1 VFDDVEDVR
10 DLSVLAVPAVGS
22 LAATGSKWEPYRLLD
37 PAGRPVA
44 AATAFFADLLAAGRS
59 EPTVRSYGMDLLR
72 WFRFLWAVEVA
83 WDRATRPEARDFCRW
98 LAVTN
103 GPTGSGSRPRAAA
116 RYSVAVRTHS
126 ETVLRCFYDFHRDV
140 GTGPMVNPFP
150 LDRSRRGGRA
160 HAHHN
165 PMEPYHRERSGLY
178 RPRVVKRVP
187 RSIPDEEFNEI
198 FARLPSHRDRALVAF
213 YVSTG
218 ARASELLSVTQ
229 GGVDPGRQLI
239 TLVRK
244 GSRERQELPASSDA
258 FVWLRLYQVEMEAL
272 IPLGKT
278 QPLWWT
284 RRKPFRPL
292 TYHAVHRMFER
303 VNADAGTTATL
314 HALRHTAAYRMA
326 QDPAMPLTDVQY
338 VLGHAQLTTTQ
349 IYLTPRKE
357 DVIERVLA
365 HHADQVRNAA
375 QQRTP
380 PPAPGY
386 RPETLEVLFGR
397 RIP

>member
-1 VFDDVEDVR
+1 M
-10 DLSVLAVPAVGS
+10 GS

-37 PAGRPVA
+37 PAGRPVT

-59 EPTVRSYGMDLLR
+59 EATVRSYGMDLLR

-83 WDRATRPEARDFCRW
+83 WDRVTRPEARDFCRW

-103 GPTGSGSRPRAAA
+103 GPRGPGSRSRAAA
-116 RYSVAVRTHS
+116 PYSVAVRTHS

-165 PMEPYHRERSGLY
+165 PMESYRNQRSGLY

-187 RSIPDEEFNEI
+187 RSIPDEAFNEI

-218 ARASELLSVTQ
+218 ARASELLTVTQ

-239 TLVRK
+239 TVVRK
-244 GSRERQELPASSDA
+244 GSREKQEVPASPDA
-258 FVWLRLYQVEMEAL
+258 FVWLRLYQVEMDGL
-272 IPLGKT
+272 IPHGRTK
-278 QPLWWT
+278 PLWWT

-303 VNADAGTTATL
+303 VNSDAGTTATL

-365 HHADQVRNAA
+365 HHADQVRKAA
-375 QQRTP
+375 QQCTP

-386 RPETLEVLFGR
+386 RPEALEVLFGR